1 MVVQANTMS
10 QYRVAVDTGGTF
22 SDFVFFNEDTGEIT
36 ITKVPSTPKEPFQ
49 AVLNGVKELID
60 QGAAARG
67 ISFFCHGTT
76 VGTNALL
83 EEKGARTGLLVT
95 QGFRGIYE
103 VMEQT
108 RGYGPATYDL
118 FFEKPRLLAS
128 PYYTEEIPER
138 VDFRGTAIKPID
150 AEASLDAVRSLKKK
164 GVQSVAVCLLFSF
177 LNSDHELKIKE
188 FFTKEFPDANLSLSC
203 EVLPQIREFY
213 RMSTTV
219 INAYIAPVM
228 ANYLSRLENRL
239 KEMGVITPK
248 LYIMQSNG
256 GVSTF
261 TGSAKKPVATVLSG
275 PAGGVIASMGT
286 CERVG
291 IKNIITFDMGGTSC
305 DVALIH
311 QGNPVITTQGRI
323 SQRPISLPMLDIH
336 TVSAGGGTIARIDAV
351 GALQVGPDSAGA
363 DPGPVC
369 YERGGQEI
377 TITDANLVT
386 GVLDPD
392 HFLGGRM
399 KLDKARAERMLQETI
414 AKPLGLSLLEAADG
428 VLKIID
434 VKMEEAIKAVSSQ
447 RGYDIRDFT
456 LVAFGGGGPMHAGRM
471 ALDLGIPSVLIP
483 LTPGVHSALG
493 LLMSDVKHDYVRS
506 KLAGLEELDLNEIN
520 GLFAQ
525 LIEQAK
531 AELRAEGFRDDELKI
546 DPFLDLR
553 YAGQGYEL
561 TVPCPMPPLKKS
573 DLELMR
579 RRFDSQHEQASGH
592 KAETEPVEL
601 VSLRLISYGLVPQAK
616 LSPAK
621 ATGRKVE
628 QAQIGERKIYFGK
641 EHGILNCRIYARDL
655 LEPGHKIFGPAVVE
669 QLDTTTVIQPEQ
681 EAAVDEYRNL
691 IVKKKANA

>member
-1 MVVQANTMS
+1 MS
-10 QYRVAVDTGGTF
+10 KYRVTVDTGGTF
-22 SDFVFFNEDTGEIT
+22 SDFVFFNENGGEIS

-49 AVLNGVKELID
+49 AVLNGIKELID
-60 QGAAARG
+60 QGVAAG
-67 ISFFCHGTT
+67 DVSFFCHGTT

-83 EEKGARTGLLVT
+83 EEKGAKTGLLVT

-118 FFEKPRLLAS
+118 FFEKPKLLAP
-128 PYYTEEIPER
+128 PYLTEEIPER
-138 VDFRGTAIKPID
+138 VDFKGNALKAIDI
-150 AEASLDAVRSLKKK
+150 EAAREAVRRLKKK
-164 GVQSVAVCLLFSF
+164 GVQSVAVCFLFSF
-177 LNSDHELKIKE
+177 LNPDHELKIKE
-188 FFTKEFPDANLSLSC
+188 LFAQEFPEARLSLSY

-213 RMSTTV
+213 RLSTTV
-219 INAYIAPVM
+219 INAYIQPVM
-228 ANYLSRLENRL
+228 ATYLSHLESRMRA
-239 KEMGVITPK
+239 MGVTTPK

-261 TGSAKKPVATVLSG
+261 KGSAEKPVATVLSG

-291 IKNIITFDMGGTSC
+291 INNIITFDMGGTSC

-311 QGNPVITTQGRI
+311 QGNPVITTQGKI
-323 SQRPISLPMLDIH
+323 NLRPIALPMLDIH

-351 GALQVGPDSAGA
+351 GGLQVGPDSAGA

-369 YERGGQEI
+369 YDRGGENI
-377 TITDANLVT
+377 TVTDANMVC

-399 KLDKARAERMLQETI
+399 KLDKSKAERVLKEKI
-414 AKPLGLSLLEAADG
+414 AKPLKLDLLEAADG

-434 VKMEEAIKAVSSQ
+434 AKMEEAIKAVSSA

-456 LVAFGGGGPMHAGRM
+456 LVAFGGGGPMHAGRI
-471 ALDLGIPSVLIP
+471 ALDLGIPSVLVP

-506 KLAGLEELDLNEIN
+506 KLVGLDDLELTEIN
-520 GLFAQ
+520 HMFHQ
-525 LIEQAK
+525 LIERAK
-531 AELRAEGFRDDELKI
+531 SDLHNEGFSEEEIKI
-546 DPFLDLR
+546 EPYLDLR

-561 TVPCPMPPLKKS
+561 TVPAPMPPFTKH
-573 DLELMR
+573 DLTLMR
-579 RRFDSQHEQASGH
+579 GRFDTLHEQNSGH

-601 VSLRLISYGLVPQAK
+601 VSLRLISLGLVPQAQ
-616 LSPAK
+616 LSPGK
-621 ATGRKVE
+621 VTGRKVE
-628 QAQIGERKIYFGK
+628 AANTGERKVFFGK
-641 EHGILNCRIYARDL
+641 EHGVLTTKVYNRDRF
-655 LEPGHKIFGPAVVE
+655 EPGHKIIGPAIVE

-681 EAAVDEYRNL
+681 EATVDEYRN
-691 IVKKKANA
+691 IIIREKKLPS

>member
-1 MVVQANTMS
+1 MS
-10 QYRVAVDTGGTF
+10 QYRVTVDTGGTF
-22 SDFVFFNEDTGEIT
+22 SDFVFFNEETGEFT

-49 AVLNGVKELID
+49 AVLNGIKELVD
-60 QGAAARG
+60 RGAAARD

-76 VGTNALL
+76 VGTNTLL
-83 EEKGARTGLLVT
+83 EEKGAKIGLVVT

-118 FFEKPRLLAS
+118 FFEKPRLLAP

-138 VDFRGTAIKPID
+138 VDFRGQALKPID
-150 AEASLDAVRSLKKK
+150 VEASLQAVRSLKKK
-164 GVQSVAVCLLFSF
+164 GVQSVAVCFLFSF
-177 LNSDHELKIKE
+177 LNPDHELKIKE
-188 FFTKEFPDANLSLSC
+188 IFAKEFPEASLSLSC

-228 ANYLSRLENRL
+228 ANYLSRLGNRL
-239 KEMGVITPK
+239 KEIGVTTPK
-248 LYIMQSNG
+248 LYIMH
-256 GVSTF
+256 
-261 TGSAKKPVATVLSG
+261 
-275 PAGGVIASMGT
+275 
-286 CERVG
+286 G

-311 QGNPVITTQGRI
+311 QGNPVITTQGKI
-323 SQRPISLPMLDIH
+323 NQRPISLPMLDIH

-369 YERGGQEI
+369 YDRGGENI
-377 TITDANLVT
+377 TITDANVVT
-386 GVLDPD
+386 GVLDPKQ
-392 HFLGGRM
+392 FLGGKM
-399 KLDKARAERMLQETI
+399 KLDKTKAERTLEEKI
-414 AKPLGLSLLEAADG
+414 ARPLSLSLLEAADG
-428 VLKIID
+428 ILKIIN

-471 ALDLGIPSVLIP
+471 ALDLGIPSVLVP

-506 KLAGLEELDLNEIN
+506 KLVGLDELDLNEIN
-520 GLFAQ
+520 NLFAQ
-525 LIEQAK
+525 LIERAK
-531 AELRAEGFRDDELKI
+531 ADLNAEGFQDREIKI
-546 DPFLDLR
+546 EPFLDLR

-561 TVPCPMPPLKKS
+561 TVPCPMPPLKPE
-573 DLELMR
+573 DLKLMR
-579 RRFDSQHEQASGH
+579 QRFDAQHEQASGH

-621 ATGRKVE
+621 ATGRKVAE
-628 QAQIGERKIYFGK
+628 AKIAERKIYFGK
-641 EHGILNCRIYARDL
+641 ERGTVLCQIYARER
-655 LEPGHKIFGPAVVE
+655 LEPGHKISGPAVIE
-669 QLDTTTVIQPEQ
+669 QLDTTTVIHPEQ
-681 EAAVDEYRNL
+681 EATVDDYRNL
-691 IVKKKANA
+691 IVKKKN

>member
-1 MVVQANTMS
+1 MAK
-10 QYRVAVDTGGTF
+10 YRVTVDTGGTF
-22 SDFVFFNEDTGEIT
+22 SDFVFFNEDTGAIS
-36 ITKVPSTPKEPFQ
+36 ITKVPSTPREPFQ
-49 AVLNGVKELID
+49 AVLNGVKELVD
-60 QGAAARG
+60 EGVSAKD

-83 EEKGARTGLLVT
+83 EEKGAKTGLLVT

-118 FFEKPRLLAS
+118 FFEKPRLLAP
-128 PYYTEEIPER
+128 PYLTEEIPER
-138 VDFRGTAIKPID
+138 VDFRGNALKPID
-150 AEASLDAVRSLKKK
+150 VEASREAVKRLKKK
-164 GVQSVAVCLLFSF
+164 GVQSVAVCFLFSF
-177 LNSDHELKIKE
+177 LNPDHELKIKAIFAE
-188 FFTKEFPDANLSLSC
+188 EFPEATLSFSC

-228 ANYLSRLENRL
+228 ANYLGRLEDRL
-239 KEMGVITPK
+239 KEIGVATPK

-261 TGSAKKPVATVLSG
+261 EGSTKKPVATVLSG

-286 CERVG
+286 CERIGVN
-291 IKNIITFDMGGTSC
+291 NIITFDMGGTSC

-311 QGNPVITTQGRI
+311 RGHPVITTQGKI
-323 SQRPISLPMLDIH
+323 NQRPISLPMLDIH

-351 GALQVGPDSAGA
+351 GGLQVGPHSAGA
-363 DPGPVC
+363 DPGPVS
-369 YERGGQEI
+369 YNRGGQEI
-377 TITDANLVT
+377 TVTDANIVT

-399 KLDKARAERMLQETI
+399 KLDKAKAEKILEEKI
-414 AKPLGLSLLEAADG
+414 ARPLGLNRLEAADG
-428 VLKIID
+428 ILNIIN

-456 LVAFGGGGPMHAGRM
+456 LVAFGGGGPMHAGRI

-506 KLAGLEELDLNEIN
+506 KLAGVDELDLNEVN
-520 GLFAQ
+520 QLFAQ
-525 LIEQAK
+525 LIDGANADLQS
-531 AELRAEGFRDDELKI
+531 EGFQENEIKLE
-546 DPFLDLR
+546 PFLDLR

-561 TVPCPMPPLKKS
+561 TVPCPMPPLKPA
-573 DLELMR
+573 DLKLMR
-579 RRFDSQHEQASGH
+579 ERFDVQHELASGH

-616 LSPAK
+616 LSPSK
-621 ATGRKVE
+621 PTGRKVND
-628 QAQIGERKIYFGK
+628 AKTGERKVYFGK
-641 EHGILNCRIYARDL
+641 QHGMLNCQIYRRDL
-655 LEPGHKIFGPAVVE
+655 LDPGHRISGPAIVE
-669 QLDTTTVIQPEQ
+669 QLDTTTVIHPEQ
-681 EAAVDEYRNL
+681 EAAVDDYRNL
-691 IVKKKANA
+691 IMKEKK

>member
-1 MVVQANTMS
+1 MS
-10 QYRVAVDTGGTF
+10 KYRVTVDTGGTF
-22 SDFVFFNEDTGEIT
+22 SDFVFFNEDSGEIT

-60 QGAAARG
+60 QGIRAG
-67 ISFFCHGTT
+67 DISFFCHGTT

-83 EEKGARTGLLVT
+83 EEKGAKTGLLVT

-118 FFEKPRLLAS
+118 FFEKPRLLAP
-128 PYYTEEIPER
+128 PYLTEEIPER
-138 VDFRGTAIKPID
+138 VDFKGNALKPID
-150 AEASLDAVRSLKKK
+150 VEVAREAVRRLKKK
-164 GVQSVAVCLLFSF
+164 GVQSVAVCFLFSF
-177 LNSDHELKIKE
+177 LNPDHELKIKE
-188 FFTKEFPDANLSLSC
+188 LFAEEFPDARLSLSY

-213 RMSTTV
+213 RLSTTV
-219 INAYIAPVM
+219 INAYIQPVM
-228 ANYLSRLENRL
+228 ATYLGRLENRMREL
-239 KEMGVITPK
+239 GVTTPK

-261 TGSAKKPVATVLSG
+261 KGSAEKPVATVLSG

-286 CERVG
+286 CDRVD
-291 IKNIITFDMGGTSC
+291 INNIITFDMGGTSC

-311 QGNPVITTQGRI
+311 QGNPVITTQGKI
-323 SQRPISLPMLDIH
+323 NLRPIALPMLDIH

-351 GALQVGPDSAGA
+351 GGLLVGPDSAGA

-369 YERGGQEI
+369 YGRGGDNI
-377 TITDANLVT
+377 TVTDANMVC

-399 KLDKARAERMLQETI
+399 KLDKQKAEHVLQEKI
-414 AKPLGLSLLEAADG
+414 AKPLKLDLLEAADG

-434 VKMEEAIKAVSSQ
+434 AKMEEAIKAVSSA

-471 ALDLGIPSVLIP
+471 ALDLGIPSVLVP

-506 KLAGLEELDLNEIN
+506 KLVGLDDLDLTEIN
-520 GLFAQ
+520 QMFNQ
-525 LIEQAK
+525 LIERAK
-531 AELRAEGFRDDELKI
+531 ADLNSEGFTEVEIKI
-546 DPFLDLR
+546 EPYLDLR

-561 TVPCPMPPLKKS
+561 TVPCTMPPFTKP
-573 DLELMR
+573 DLTLMR
-579 RRFDSQHEQASGH
+579 NRFDTMHEQNSGH
-592 KAETEPVEL
+592 KAESEPVEL
-601 VSLRLISYGLVPQAK
+601 VSLRLISLGLVPQAK
-616 LSPAK
+616 LSPGK
-621 ATGRKVE
+621 VTGRKVE
-628 QAQIGERKIYFGK
+628 AAKTGDRKVFFGK
-641 EHGILNCRIYARDL
+641 EHGTLTTQVYNRDL
-655 LEPGHKIFGPAVVE
+655 FEPGHKITGPAIVE

-681 EAAVDEYRNL
+681 EASVDEYRN
-691 IVKKKANA
+691 IIIREKA

>member
-1 MVVQANTMS
+1 MAMH
-10 QYRVAVDTGGTF
+10 RVTVDTGGTF
-22 SDFVFFNEDTGEIT
+22 SDFVFFNEDNGEIS

-60 QGAAARG
+60 RGVPARD

-76 VGTNALL
+76 VGTNTLL
-83 EEKGARTGLLVT
+83 EEKGAKTGLLVT

-118 FFEKPRLLAS
+118 FFEKPRLLAP
-128 PYYTEEIPER
+128 PYLTEEIPER
-138 VDFRGTAIKPID
+138 VDFKGNVLKAIDVESSRAAIQ
-150 AEASLDAVRSLKKK
+150 RLKKK
-164 GVQSVAVCLLFSF
+164 GVHSVAVCFLFSF
-177 LNSDHELKIKE
+177 LNPDHELKIKE
-188 FFTKEFPDANLSLSC
+188 LFVEEFPEARLSLSY

-213 RMSTTV
+213 RLSTTV
-219 INAYIAPVM
+219 INAYIQPVM
-228 ANYLSRLENRL
+228 ASYLSRLESRMR
-239 KEMGVITPK
+239 EIGVKTPK

-261 TGSAKKPVATVLSG
+261 KGSAEKPVATVLSG

-291 IKNIITFDMGGTSC
+291 INNIITFDMGGTSC

-311 QGNPVITTQGRI
+311 QGNPVITTQGKI
-323 SQRPISLPMLDIH
+323 NLRPIALPMLDIH
-336 TVSAGGGTIARIDAV
+336 TVSAGGGTIARIDTV
-351 GALQVGPDSAGA
+351 GGLQVGPHSAGA

-369 YERGGQEI
+369 YDQGGEEI
-377 TITDANLVT
+377 TVTDANLVC

-399 KLDKARAERMLQETI
+399 KLNQAKARQFVQEKLAQPLQ
-414 AKPLGLSLLEAADG
+414 LDLLEAADG
-428 VLKIID
+428 VLKIIN
-434 VKMEEAIKAVSSQ
+434 VKMEEAIKAVSSA

-471 ALDLGIPSVLIP
+471 ALDLGIPSVLVP

-506 KLAGLEELDLNEIN
+506 KLVGLDDLDLAEIN
-520 GLFAQ
+520 HLFHQ
-525 LIEQAK
+525 LTERAK
-531 AELRAEGFRDDELKI
+531 ADLHGEGFDEEEIKI
-546 DPFLDLR
+546 EPYLDLR

-561 TVPCPMPPLKKS
+561 TVPCQMPPLTKH
-573 DLELMR
+573 DLTIMR
-579 RRFDSQHEQASGH
+579 GRFDTMHEQSSGH

-601 VSLRLISYGLVPQAK
+601 VSLRLISLGLVPQAK
-616 LSPAK
+616 LSPGK
-621 ATGRKVE
+621 VTGRKIE
-628 QAQIGERKIYFGK
+628 AAKSGERKVFFGK
-641 EHGILNCRIYARDL
+641 EHGMLLTQVYNRDR
-655 LEPGHKIFGPAVVE
+655 LEPGHQINGPAIVE
-669 QLDTTTVIQPEQ
+669 QLDTTTVIHPEQ
-681 EAAVDEYRNL
+681 EAAVDEYRN
-691 IVKKKANA
+691 IIIREKT

>member
-1 MVVQANTMS
+1 MIHAAIMAK
-10 QYRVAVDTGGTF
+10 YRVTVDTGGTF
-22 SDFVFFNEDTGEIT
+22 SDFVFFNEDNGEMVIA
-36 ITKVPSTPKEPFQ
+36 KVPSTPKEPFQ
-49 AVLNGVKELID
+49 AVLNGIQELIS
-60 QGAAARG
+60 QGTPAKD

-118 FFEKPRLLAS
+118 FFEKPRLLAP

-138 VDFRGTAIKPID
+138 VDFRGEVLQPID
-150 AEASLDAVRSLKKK
+150 VEASLQAVKSLKKK
-164 GVQSVAVCLLFSF
+164 GVQSVAVCFLFSF
-177 LNSDHELKIKE
+177 LNPAHELKIKE
-188 FFTKEFPDANLSLSC
+188 ICAAEFPEASLSLSC
-203 EVLPQIREFY
+203 EVLSQIREFY

-239 KEMGVITPK
+239 KDLGVITPK

-261 TGSAKKPVATVLSG
+261 QGSTKKPVATVLSG

-311 QGNPVITTQGRI
+311 EGSPVITTQGRI

-336 TVSAGGGTIARIDAV
+336 TVSAGGGTIARIDEV

-369 YERGGQEI
+369 YDRGGENI

-386 GVLDPD
+386 GVLHPD

-399 KLDKARAERMLQETI
+399 QLNKRKAEHLLLKAI
-414 AKPLGLSLLEAADG
+414 ATPLRLNLLEAADG
-428 VLKIID
+428 ILKIIEA
-434 VKMEEAIKAVSSQ
+434 KMEEAIKAVSSQ

-483 LTPGVHSALG
+483 LIPGVHSALG

-506 KLAGLEELDLNEIN
+506 KLARLDDLDLEEIN
-520 GLFAQ
+520 GFFAR
-525 LIEQAK
+525 LINQAR
-531 AELRAEGFRDDELKI
+531 ADLRAEDFQDNEIRLD
-546 DPFLDLR
+546 FYLDLR

-561 TVPCPMPPLKKS
+561 TVPCPAAPLKQE
-573 DLELMR
+573 DLVLMR
-579 RRFDSQHEQASGH
+579 QRFDSQHEQASGH

-601 VSLRLISYGLVPQAK
+601 VSLRLISYGIVPQAK
-616 LSPAK
+616 LAPAK
-621 ATGRKVE
+621 ASGKKIEDAKT
-628 QAQIGERKIYFGK
+628 GERKIYFGK
-641 EHGILNCRIYARDL
+641 EHRELLCDIYSRDR
-655 LEPGHKIFGPAVVE
+655 LEPGQRISGPAIIG
-669 QLDTTTVIQPEQ
+669 QLDTTTVIQPEHQ
-681 EAAVDEYRNL
+681 ATVDEYRNL
-691 IVKKKANA
+691 ILTEPK

>member
-1 MVVQANTMS
+1 MAK
-10 QYRVAVDTGGTF
+10 YRVTVDTGGTF
-22 SDFVFFNEDTGEIT
+22 SDFVFFNEASGEIS
-36 ITKVPSTPKEPFQ
+36 ITKVPSTPKEPYQ
-49 AVLNGVKELID
+49 AVLNGVKELLD
-60 QGAAARG
+60 QGVNAAD
-67 ISFFCHGTT
+67 ISFFSHGTT

-83 EEKGARTGLLVT
+83 EEKGALTGLLVT

-118 FFEKPRLLAS
+118 FFEKPRLLAQ
-128 PYYTEEIPER
+128 PFYTEEIPER
-138 VDFRGTAIKPID
+138 VDYRGQVLKPID
-150 AEASLDAVRSLKKK
+150 LEASLEAVKRLKKK
-164 GVQSVAVCLLFSF
+164 GAQSVAVCFLFSF
-177 LNSDHELKIKE
+177 LNPSHELKIKE
-188 FFTKEFPDANLSLSC
+188 IFAREFPEANLSLSY

-213 RMSTTV
+213 RLSTTV
-219 INAYIAPVM
+219 INAYVAPVM
-228 ANYLSRLENRL
+228 ASYVSRLKNELRS
-239 KEMGVITPK
+239 MGVTTPK

-261 TGSAKKPVATVLSG
+261 DGAARKPVATVLSG

-311 QGNPVITTQGRI
+311 QGTPVITTQGKI

-369 YERGGQEI
+369 YNRGGEEI

-392 HFLGGRM
+392 RFLGGRM
-399 KLDKARAERMLQETI
+399 KLAKQKAERLLKEKI
-414 AKPLGLSLLEAADG
+414 AAPLGLNLLEAADG
-428 VLKIID
+428 VLKIINA
-434 VKMEEAIKAVSSQ
+434 KMEEAIKAVSSQ

-471 ALDLGIPSVLIP
+471 ALDLGIPAVLIP
-483 LTPGVHSALG
+483 PTPGVHSALG

-506 KLAGLEELDLNEIN
+506 RLVGLEELDVEEVN
-520 GLFAQ
+520 GIFSD
-525 LIEQAK
+525 LILQAK
-531 AELRAEGFRDDELKI
+531 ADLDREGFHQSEIKI
-546 DPFLDLR
+546 VPFLDLR

-561 TVPCPMPPLKKS
+561 TVPAPMPPLKAA
-573 DLELMR
+573 DLNGIR
-579 RRFDSQHEQASGH
+579 RLFDTQHEQASGH

-601 VSLRLISYGLVPQAK
+601 VSVRLISYGLVPQAK

-621 ATGRKVE
+621 PSGKGVATAK
-628 QAQIGERKIYFGK
+628 IGERKVFFGK
-641 EHGILNCRIYARDL
+641 EQGILDCRIYRRDR
-655 LEPGHKIFGPAVVE
+655 LEPGHRILGPAVIE
-669 QLDTTTVIQPEQ
+669 QLDTTTVIHPEQ
-681 EAAVDEYRNL
+681 EAVVDEYRNL
-691 IVKKKANA
+691 IVKEKA

>member
-1 MVVQANTMS
+1 MS
-10 QYRVAVDTGGTF
+10 KYRVTVDTGGTF
-22 SDFVFFNEDTGEIT
+22 SDFVFFNEDSGAIS
-36 ITKVPSTPKEPFQ
+36 ITKVPSTPREPFQ
-49 AVLNGVKELID
+49 AVLNGVTELID
-60 QGAAARG
+60 QGTAAED

-95 QGFRGIYE
+95 EGFRGIYE

-118 FFEKPRLLAS
+118 FFEKPRLLAP

-138 VDFRGTAIKPID
+138 VDFRGSALKAIDVAAARAAIK
-150 AEASLDAVRSLKKK
+150 RLKQK

-177 LNSDHELKIKE
+177 LNPAHELKIKE
-188 FFTKEFPDANLSLSC
+188 LFAEEFPEARLSLSY

-213 RMSTTV
+213 RLSTTV
-219 INAYIAPVM
+219 INAYIQPVM
-228 ANYLSRLENRL
+228 ASYLGRLESRMR
-239 KEMGVITPK
+239 EIGVATPK

-261 TGSAKKPVATVLSG
+261 RGSAEKPVATVLSG

-291 IKNIITFDMGGTSC
+291 IDNIITFDMGGTSC

-311 QGNPVITTQGRI
+311 QGNPVITTQGKI
-323 SQRPISLPMLDIH
+323 NLRPIALPMLDIH

-369 YERGGQEI
+369 YDRAGAEI
-377 TITDANLVT
+377 TVTDANIVCN
-386 GVLDPD
+386 VLDPD
-392 HFLGGRM
+392 NFLGGRM
-399 KLDKARAERMLQETI
+399 KLNKVRAEKLLEEKI
-414 AKPLGLSLLEAADG
+414 AKPLKLDLYEAADG
-428 VLKIID
+428 VLKIINA
-434 VKMEEAIKAVSSQ
+434 KMEEAIKAVSSA

-506 KLAGLEELDLNEIN
+506 KLVGLDDLDLAEIN
-520 GLFAQ
+520 QMFQQ

-531 AELRAEGFRDDELKI
+531 KELDSEGFAAAEMKI
-546 DPFLDLR
+546 EPYLDLR

-561 TVPCPMPPLKKS
+561 TVPCMMPPLKKE
-573 DLELMR
+573 DTQLMR
-579 RRFDSQHEQASGH
+579 RRFDAAHEQNSGH

-601 VSLRLISYGLVPQAK
+601 VSLRLISLGLVPQAK
-616 LSPAK
+616 LSPGK
-621 ATGRKVE
+621 VTGRALEGARTGARKVF
-628 QAQIGERKIYFGK
+628 FGK
-641 EHGILNCRIYARDL
+641 EHGALTTQIYDRGL
-655 LEPGHKIFGPAVVE
+655 FEPGHRIIGPAIVE
-669 QLDTTTVIQPEQ
+669 QLDTTTVIHPEQ
-681 EAAVDEYRNL
+681 EAGIDEYGN
-691 IVKKKANA
+691 IIIKEKA

>member
-1 MVVQANTMS
+1 MIDETPMAK
-10 QYRVAVDTGGTF
+10 YRVTVDTGGTF
-22 SDFVFFNEDTGEIT
+22 SDFVFFNEETGGIT

-49 AVLNGVKELID
+49 AVLNGVKELVD
-60 QGAAARG
+60 QGAAAQD

-76 VGTNALL
+76 VGTNTLL

-118 FFEKPRLLAS
+118 FFEKPKLLAP

-138 VDFRGTAIKPID
+138 VDFRGQALNPID
-150 AEASLDAVRSLKKK
+150 VEASLQAVRSLKKK
-164 GVQSVAVCLLFSF
+164 GVRSVAVCFLFSF
-177 LNSDHELKIKE
+177 LNPDHELKIKE
-188 FFTKEFPDANLSLSC
+188 IFAQEFPEASLSLSC

-228 ANYLSRLENRL
+228 ASYVSRLESRL
-239 KEMGVITPK
+239 KELGVATPK

-261 TGSAKKPVATVLSG
+261 EGSAKKPVATVLSG

-291 IKNIITFDMGGTSC
+291 INNIITFDMGGTSC

-311 QGNPVITTQGRI
+311 QGKPVITTQGKI
-323 SQRPISLPMLDIH
+323 NQRPISLPMLDIH

-363 DPGPVC
+363 EPGPVC
-369 YERGGQEI
+369 YDRGGQEI
-377 TITDANLVT
+377 TITDANLVA
-386 GVLDPD
+386 GVLDPNQ
-392 HFLGGRM
+392 FLGGRM
-399 KLDKARAERMLQETI
+399 KLNKKKAEQLLEEKI

-428 VLKIID
+428 ILKIIN

-471 ALDLGIPSVLIP
+471 ALDLGIPSVLVP

-506 KLAGLEELDLNEIN
+506 KLAGLDELDLNEVN

-525 LIEQAK
+525 LIDTAK
-531 AELRAEGFRDDELKI
+531 ADLRSEGFGADEVKI
-546 DPFLDLR
+546 EAFLDLR

-561 TVPCPMPPLKKS
+561 TVPCPMPPLKADGLK
-573 DLELMR
+573 LMR
-579 RRFDSQHEQASGH
+579 DRFDAQHEQASGH

-616 LSPAK
+616 LSPAQ
-621 ATGRKVE
+621 ATGRKIDK
-628 QAQIGERKIYFGK
+628 AGTGERKIYFGK
-641 EHGILNCRIYARDL
+641 EHGTLKCQIYTREL
-655 LEPGHKIFGPAVVE
+655 LEAGHRIAGPAVIE
-669 QLDTTTVIQPEQ
+669 QLDTTTVIHPEQ
-681 EAAVDEYRNL
+681 EATVDNYRNL
-691 IVKKKANA
+691 IVKEKK